1 MSFEDGAVLAAHVL
15 EKGLSAATLR
25 DFERER
31 IPRVATIVRQ
41 EEVSLLGCR
50 LDVGAS
56 SIRSLIWQA
65 SPGSRDDRQAC
76 R

>member
-1 MSFEDGAVLAAHVL
+1 MSFEDGAVLAAHVQ

-25 DFERER
+25 GFERER

-50 LDVGAS
+50 VDTGFNF
-56 SIRSLIWQA
+56 IRHA
-65 SPGSRDDRQAC
+65 SPRSRDDRQAC
-76 R
+76 L